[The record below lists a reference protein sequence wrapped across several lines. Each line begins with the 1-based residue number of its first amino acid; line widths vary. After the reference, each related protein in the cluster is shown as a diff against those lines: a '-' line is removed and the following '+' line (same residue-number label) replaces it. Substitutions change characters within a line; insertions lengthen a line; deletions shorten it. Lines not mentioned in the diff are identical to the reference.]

1 MPQEGYKSIQ
11 VTDSVW
17 EKLKQKKLKA
27 QAKMGKDITWD
38 DFLMGVV
45 DSMKNKVKIEMSKED
60 IQAIIT
66 HKHKW
71 IKKWT
76 GFIWR
81 IECEKCGVVKGQ

>member
-1 MPQEGYKSIQ
+1 
-11 VTDSVW
+11 
-17 EKLKQKKLKA
+17 
-27 QAKMGKDITWD
+27 
-38 DFLMGVV
+38 
-45 DSMKNKVKIEMSKED
+45 MKNKVKIEMSKED

-81 IECEKCGVVKGQ
+81 VECEKCGIVKAQ